1 MDQHPI
7 IAGIVDHWIH
17 FKPDAIND
25 LALDSKAIDDFLN
38 NDAALSKMNGIPVH
52 ALTTAVNVIDPSYV
66 STPLYELAVIFKALG
81 LIFYDG
87 LNDGVV
93 SLESQKG
100 GLNEPYTNNLMDPA
114 ILILPIMRLYIKG
127 FFLY

>member
-1 MDQHPI
+1 MI
-7 IAGIVDHWIH
+7 WLWIQRQ
-17 FKPDAIND
+17 F
-25 LALDSKAIDDFLN
+25 DDFLN

-93 SLESQKG
+93 SFGKSKRRIE
-100 GLNEPYTNNLMDPA
+100 
-114 ILILPIMRLYIKG
+114 
-127 FFLY
+127 

>member
-1 MDQHPI
+1 
-7 IAGIVDHWIH
+7 
-17 FKPDAIND
+17 
-25 LALDSKAIDDFLN
+25 
-38 NDAALSKMNGIPVH
+38 MNGIPVH

-100 GLNEPYTNNLMDPA
+100 GLNEPYTNNLMGPSHTDSPNNA
-114 ILILPIMRLYIKG
+114 TIHKRILSLLNQSIYIIRAMWTKECG
-127 FFLY
+127 IYL